1 MEKYPS
7 MDAVP
12 KADPAI
18 YPKLRGHALEI
29 RLGGIAEGAVHAVLM
44 DWHVNTG
51 TVTVMAAADGTAS
64 LYLSSGGG
72 FIGGG
77 QKFPEI
83 REAALRAVQ
92 LATTLMPHFHATEA
106 LGLPA
111 QGEIFFYRTTS
122 AGVSRAVATE
132 AKLREGTDPL
142 GALGG
147 AMQQIVTE
155 YRKQYPGMG
164 KARAQGLSRPGAKA
178 PIL

>member
-1 MEKYPS
+1 MET
-7 MDAVP
+7 P

-18 YPKLRGHALEI
+18 YPKLRERALET
-29 RLGGIAEGAVHAVLM
+29 RLSNLADGAVHVVLM
-44 DWHVNTG
+44 DWNVPNG

-83 REAALRAVQ
+83 REAALRAVEIA
-92 LATTLMPHFHATEA
+92 ATMMPQFQPSESRD
-106 LGLPA
+106 LPA
-111 QGEIFFYRTTS
+111 AGTIYFYVTTN
-122 AGVSRAVATE
+122 AGVRRAVAME
-132 AKLREGTDPL
+132 ARLRTGDDPL

-155 YRKQYPGMG
+155 YRRKYPSGG
-164 KARAQGLSRPGAKA
+164 KPGSQS
-178 PIL
+178 